1 MFPFNHCCLSFLQDG
16 DNDSSLDE
24 DGKTKFKRRPRPEP
38 LIIPPPKPSTFIPP
52 SVYSSIS
59 TFQSNLRSPVRLP
72 ENPLTLPPYTPPPIL
87 SPVREG
93 SGLYFSTLM
102 ANIAVSNQILP
113 PPPTPKSATRSLL
126 RSSKFPVVT
135 VTLRFFIFLRSSK
148 ELFFCLFVWVFQRV
162 QKSHPRSCHW
172 SLMPHLLAWSREYH
186 LKLTAKRTCFVFL
199 KLVSCLWSPLFFSY
213 AAVSILGNITR
224 QRFQICRIRP
234 PPSLTSTKLT
244 WFGSLWKTPSW
255 NTVTKRA
262 VSVSLHI
269 PSRGCSVTCHL
280 WAFLS
285 LSFFFHHLFAP
296 SGGADEHGLLQCAQR
311 WRNKPGAGFALFTW
325 MWRWFPCK
333 YKLVNFLKCGLHWRP
348 DQKALTPT
356 DQHTQVI
363 VNIWMTEMS
372 NSDLVNEWF
381 TLCDAGFKVTLE
393 RLMLQDPV
401 FPRDHH
407 LAGYHYSGQCWL

>member
-148 ELFFCLFVWVFQRV
+148 ELFFFFVWVFQRV
-162 QKSHPRSCHW
+162 QKSHPRSCH
-172 SLMPHLLAWSREYH
+172 
-186 LKLTAKRTCFVFL
+186 
-199 KLVSCLWSPLFFSY
+199 
-213 AAVSILGNITR
+213 
-224 QRFQICRIRP
+224 
-234 PPSLTSTKLT
+234 
-244 WFGSLWKTPSW
+244 
-255 NTVTKRA
+255 
-262 VSVSLHI
+262 
-269 PSRGCSVTCHL
+269 
-280 WAFLS
+280 
-285 LSFFFHHLFAP
+285 
-296 SGGADEHGLLQCAQR
+296 
-311 WRNKPGAGFALFTW
+311 
-325 MWRWFPCK
+325 
-333 YKLVNFLKCGLHWRP
+333 
-348 DQKALTPT
+348 
-356 DQHTQVI
+356 
-363 VNIWMTEMS
+363 
-372 NSDLVNEWF
+372 
-381 TLCDAGFKVTLE
+381 
-393 RLMLQDPV
+393 
-401 FPRDHH
+401 
-407 LAGYHYSGQCWL
+407 